1 MQIFLSN
8 DLRDSC
14 MQQNPF
20 LNRQI
25 GVEYFTNQI
34 LVLRT
39 SSQEESTRKGQVYF
53 LIETKEAQDKKLL
66 IAAQTKELSNEIE
79 LFDEDFEEDGELS
92 YRRREDKGRISRF
105 MRRPHRLIR
114 IRLFVVIE
122 VWVHKGYLSPAQ
134 EETQEV

>member
-39 SSQEESTRKGQVYF
+39 SSREESSLVEKGKF
-53 LIETKEAQDKKLL
+53 
-66 IAAQTKELSNEIE
+66 IA
-79 LFDEDFEEDGELS
+79 
-92 YRRREDKGRISRF
+92 
-105 MRRPHRLIR
+105 
-114 IRLFVVIE
+114 
-122 VWVHKGYLSPAQ
+122 
-134 EETQEV
+134 

>member
-20 LNRQI
+20 SNRQI

-53 LIETKEAQDKKLL
+53 LIEPKEAQDKKLL
-66 IAAQTKELSNEIE
+66 IAAQAKELSNEVE
-79 LFDEDFEEDGELS
+79 LFDEYFEDGELS
-92 YRRREDKGRISRF
+92 YISK
-105 MRRPHRLIR
+105 I
-114 IRLFVVIE
+114 
-122 VWVHKGYLSPAQ
+122 
-134 EETQEV
+134 